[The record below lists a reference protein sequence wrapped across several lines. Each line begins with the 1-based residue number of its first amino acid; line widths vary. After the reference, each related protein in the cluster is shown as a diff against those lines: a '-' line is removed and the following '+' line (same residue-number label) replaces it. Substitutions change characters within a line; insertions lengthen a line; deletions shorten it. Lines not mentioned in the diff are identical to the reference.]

1 MKKWERGG
9 GGMVG
14 WVEKWQLVN
23 GWKMVVVGYVVN
35 DECGG

>member
-1 MKKWERGG
+1 
-9 GGMVG
+9 MVG

-23 GWKMVVVGYVVN
+23 GWKMVVVGFVVN